1 MIQRIKHFPLLLRI
15 EGKKNFILNLFDK
28 NKQRM
33 IIHENS
39 FFNIHTSSKIQ
50 VYSKFNI
57 NKKWVKNDPNK
68 SFIVLKNKATLVV
81 DKFDIYSGANISV
94 NENAFLKLGSGYINY
109 NVNIACFEKIEI
121 GYDVAISENVVI
133 RDSDNH
139 QIVSSNHQMTSPIK
153 IEDHVWIG
161 TNVIILKGVTVGEG
175 SIIAAG
181 SVVTKDI
188 PKNSLAAGIPARVIK
203 SNVEWK

>member
-109 NVNIACFEKIEI
+109 ECKYCLF
-121 GYDVAISENVVI
+121 
-133 RDSDNH
+133 
-139 QIVSSNHQMTSPIK
+139 
-153 IEDHVWIG
+153 
-161 TNVIILKGVTVGEG
+161 
-175 SIIAAG
+175 
-181 SVVTKDI
+181 
-188 PKNSLAAGIPARVIK
+188 
-203 SNVEWK
+203 